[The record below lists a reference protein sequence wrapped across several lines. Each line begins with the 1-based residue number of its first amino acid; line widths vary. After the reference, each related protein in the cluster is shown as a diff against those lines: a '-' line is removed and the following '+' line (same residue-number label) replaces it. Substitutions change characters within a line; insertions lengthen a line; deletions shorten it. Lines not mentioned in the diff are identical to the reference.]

1 MSNIYLEFIFIFQKN
16 ITTFAY
22 YSMEKDYGFMPQV
35 IISDHADNLNIG
47 KYEFESF
54 VAKRWR
60 KPNEGFIDLEK
71 VTSSELDIEAINKED

>member
-1 MSNIYLEFIFIFQKN
+1 
-16 ITTFAY
+16 
-22 YSMEKDYGFMPQV
+22 MEKDYGFMPQV

-71 VTSSELDIEAINKED
+71 VTSSELDIEAINNED

>member
-1 MSNIYLEFIFIFQKN
+1 
-16 ITTFAY
+16 
-22 YSMEKDYGFMPQV
+22 MPQV

-71 VTSSELDIEAINKED
+71 VTSSELDIEAINNED